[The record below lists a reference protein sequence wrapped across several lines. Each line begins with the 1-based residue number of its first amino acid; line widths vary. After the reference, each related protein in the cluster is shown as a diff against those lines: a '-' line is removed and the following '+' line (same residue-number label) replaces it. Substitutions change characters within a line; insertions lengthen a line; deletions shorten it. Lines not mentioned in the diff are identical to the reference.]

1 MHNAERPSGGA
12 SGWHDDRR
20 ETNVA
25 PIEGGYAAR
34 RGSLPRSTLPEACHA
49 SWAACSSHAIPDS
62 CAEAD
67 RDLGTDM
74 LALAQNVIQVLAGN
88 ARRIGDRGLGQLERR
103 QDALRQQR
111 TGVSGAALRIPFCND
126 FAIPSESH
134 WQIRREPNFRCRPGR
149 AGGVLSG

>member
-67 RDLGTDM
+67 RDLGTERF
-74 LALAQNVIQVLAGN
+74 ALAQNVIQVLAGN
-88 ARRIGDRGLGQLERR
+88 ASSLIRRPHARRSMWVLGRGPAPLGR
-103 QDALRQQR
+103 DPATPSLRQPR
-111 TGVSGAALRIPFCND
+111 
-126 FAIPSESH
+126 
-134 WQIRREPNFRCRPGR
+134 
-149 AGGVLSG
+149 